1 MKNYNE
7 KIDNTLKDLAYDFVK
22 NLVNDNLG
30 IEIDTEL
37 DGMIEEIKD
46 DEVKKA
52 LTRMYDA
59 YKYPEPDTYFR
70 FQSYVMEQL
79 ANDIENEKIKEYVKE
94 EDINFYEWD
103 NNLTLLKEYL
113 YFFIK
118 LDQAYNNID
127 QKGLL
132 DEVIDEVLGYLPDLE
147 DVKNHLENPYCA
159 GGGVGKLIYYSDT
172 VAFYEKYE
180 DEINELISNLMR
192 ESGDC
197 SMKEIFGDRWEEDDP
212 LVKGQYNQNLL
223 AWFGYE
229 EVARK
234 LYWELFED

>member
-30 IEIDTEL
+30 VEIDTEL

-59 YKYPEPDTYFR
+59 YKYPEPDNYFR

-118 LDQAYNNID
+118 LDKAYENID
-127 QKGLL
+127 QKGIL

-147 DVKNHLENPYCA
+147 DVKNNLENPYCA

-180 DEINELISNLMR
+180 DEINELLSN
-192 ESGDC
+192 EDC

-229 EVARK
+229 EVAYR
-234 LYWELFED
+234 LYLELFED